1 MTLIQVENGKTVRL
15 LEFKGGRGLNQ
26 KLTQLGISP
35 GEQAR
40 VLRRAPLGGPVLVE
54 VGGRSIA
61 LGRGVASKVI
71 VEEV

>member
-1 MTLIQVENGKTVRL
+1 MTLIQVENGKIVRL
-15 LEFKGGRGLNQ
+15 LEFQGGRGLNQ
-26 KLTQLGISP
+26 KLTQLGLSP
-35 GEQAR
+35 GERAR

-61 LGRGVASKVI
+61 LGRGIASKVI

>member
-15 LEFKGGRGLNQ
+15 VEFQGGRGVNQ